1 MSAPL
6 PAGRSGHQAGAVL
19 TIGELAT
26 HVGVT
31 VRAIRHYH
39 QRGLLAE
46 PVRDASG
53 YRRYGLQAV
62 VDLIRIKTLAA
73 AGVPLSRIHQLLDA
87 GPEEFA
93 QAVADIDHTLE
104 RRVGEIQ
111 QLRRELGEL
120 MSGER
125 LVLPAEVAALLEQ
138 MRALGVRES
147 TVALERDGW
156 TLLMGLAPDH
166 VAEWAAQKSA
176 FIADPLFQ
184 RVYLEWDEAYDWD
197 VDDPRLLDLA
207 AAAAS
212 WLEVQPPRP
221 MPSSDDAGLAAANR
235 LLAAQMSTASPAWR
249 RLEELYQAHLT
260 TAAVPAVRN
269 AAQLPSG

>member
-1 MSAPL
+1 MSARL
-6 PAGRSGHQAGAVL
+6 PAARPGHQAGAVL

-46 PVRDASG
+46 PVRDDSG

-73 AGVPLSRIHQLLDA
+73 AGVPLSRIRQLLDA

-93 QAVADIDHTLE
+93 RAVAEIDHTLQ
-104 RRVGEIQ
+104 RRVGEIE

-125 LVLPAEVAALLEQ
+125 LVLPAEVAELLER
-138 MRALGVRES
+138 MRSLGVRES

-156 TLLMGLAPDH
+156 TLLMGLAPKH
-166 VAEWAAQKSA
+166 VAEWAAQKNA
-176 FIADPLFQ
+176 ALGEPEFQ
-184 RVYLEWDEAYDWD
+184 RVYLEWEQAYDWEP
-197 VDDPRLLDLA
+197 DDPRLVELA
-207 AAAAS
+207 RAAAS
-212 WLEVQPPRP
+212 WLAVQPPSP
-221 MPSSDDAGLAAANR
+221 MPSPDDAGITAANR
-235 LLAAQMSTASPAWR
+235 LLAAQMTTASPAWR
-249 RLEELYQAHLT
+249 RLEELYRAQLS
-260 TAAVPAVRN
+260 TAADPAVRK
-269 AAQLPSG
+269 AAQFP